1 MKNNQQYYSVPNL
14 IERGWTKALIAKFAG
29 AHDCE
34 RKNPMFASA
43 GAPMRFWQMEKIER
57 IEATPEFQ
65 AAKAKAAGRS
75 AAGKKVAQMKREEIL
90 AAIDAMQIN
99 VAQMSAEE
107 LLHNAINSYN
117 EFGQELALER
127 GIDREAA
134 TPDSDPLFLLR
145 IQVNYL
151 RHNETQYDSQL
162 AALYGKIGKKEAIDS
177 IRERIYDAIAE
188 AYPFLRE
195 ECDRQ
200 LARKREENFSVL
212 GPCY

>member
-14 IERGWTKALIAKFAG
+14 VQRGWTKTLITKFAG
-29 AHDCE
+29 THDIE
-34 RKNPMFASA
+34 RANPMFSAA
-43 GAPMRFWQMEKIER
+43 GAPMRFWKTEKIER

-65 AAKAKAAGRS
+65 TAKTKAAARS
-75 AAGKKVAQMKREEIL
+75 AAAKKVAEVKREETL
-90 AAIDAMQIN
+90 KAIDAMQIK
-99 VAQMSAEE
+99 VTQMSTES
-107 LLHNAINSYN
+107 LLHKAIDSYN
-117 EFGQELALER
+117 DFGLELAFER
-127 GIDREAA
+127 GIHREAA

-188 AYPFLRE
+188 DYPFLRE